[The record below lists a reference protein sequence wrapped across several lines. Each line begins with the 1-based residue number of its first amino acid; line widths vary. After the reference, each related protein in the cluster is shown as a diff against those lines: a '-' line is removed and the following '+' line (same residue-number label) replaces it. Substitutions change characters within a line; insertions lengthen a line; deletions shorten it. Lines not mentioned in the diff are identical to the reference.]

1 MTPSQKPQD
10 GGAAVRYE
18 PHCDCLGGH
27 VSMVPDPNGRW
38 CRGEVKPL
46 EWTPAGY
53 HGQDL
58 EASAFGVAVA
68 YRVSGKPGDWTLTSI
83 GMREYLHTPGYM
95 TRADAQAAAQADFKA
110 RILSALVETD
120 HA

>member
-27 VSMVPDPNGRW
+27 VSMRPDPNGRW
-38 CRGEVKPL
+38 CRAEVKPL
-46 EWTPAGY
+46 EWKDDEELSYAIGAG
-53 HGQDL
+53 
-58 EASAFGVAVA
+58 A
-68 YRVSGKPGDWTLTSI
+68 
-83 GMREYLHTPGYM
+83 EYLVELSHVGSWYCEDEGPFV
-95 TRADAQAAAQADFKA
+95 TRADAKNAAQANYE
-110 RILSALVETD
+110 RRVLSALVEAD